1 MTENSIR
8 FGYLEVIYTF
18 ENNFMEVL
26 HVQTRLVWFEEWM
39 EISTASSLEN

>member
-1 MTENSIR
+1 MLNSAQDLIKQMTENSIR

-26 HVQTRLVWFEEWM
+26 HVQTRLVWFEE
-39 EISTASSLEN
+39 